1 MEKKAVSVKDLIRVV
16 SIIHDI
22 DVGKYFIEVEFR
34 SVEGKLERTTL
45 QRGLTGP
52 RALEELLMEGA
63 AIPSG
68 TAKEL
73 FDVLSAE
80 SDQVRRV
87 TSRTGWHGLSF
98 VLPDMTI
105 GLGAETL
112 EYRQREAAQQEQ
124 QVGGMLGSKLINF
137 AAEAEQS

>member
-1 MEKKAVSVKDLIRVV
+1 MEKKAVSVKDLIRVA

-22 DVGKYFIEVEFR
+22 DVDKYFLQVEFR
-34 SVEGKLERTTL
+34 SVEGELERTTL

-52 RALEELLMEGA
+52 RALEKLLMEGA

-73 FDVLSAE
+73 FDLLSAE

-98 VLPDMTI
+98 VLPDMT
-105 GLGAETL
+105 
-112 EYRQREAAQQEQ
+112 
-124 QVGGMLGSKLINF
+124 
-137 AAEAEQS
+137 